1 MPTIRNSPITQSHC
15 KKYAS
20 ACTSLKINLKL
31 IFWPFSPTM
40 IMNRFWSPWLKLT
53 RASLSLVLPCAVLPP
68 WPVLDAVR
76 LAIMWTT
83 AGFSLT
89 LGVALHLPDLAWG
102 PSSVNNHFF
111 YVLASYVVHLMFL
124 HGVLLFPLGPL
135 FYYGLICS
143 VPSVGA
149 RPRFLPSGSRSY

>member
-15 KKYAS
+15 KKYVS
-20 ACTSLKINLKL
+20 ACTSLKINFKL

-76 LAIMWTT
+76 LAITWTT

-89 LGVALHLPDLAWG
+89 LGVAPHLPDLAWG

-124 HGVLLFPLGPL
+124 HGVLLFALGAL